1 MPPPPTT
8 ILSLDAQLSLLY
20 ANAFCI
26 TIPMYFVCNGKN
38 ADGNY
43 LFSNPWHEEM
53 VVSSEGLKVGDELIG
68 KCVYTSLIHFDG
80 LYYVNT

>member
-1 MPPPPTT
+1 
-8 ILSLDAQLSLLY
+8 
-20 ANAFCI
+20 
-26 TIPMYFVCNGKN
+26 MYFVCNGKN

-80 LYYVNT
+80 LYYVNTNLYPKNKGYIPSGRRRCEW

>member
-1 MPPPPTT
+1 MHYITT
-8 ILSLDAQLSLLY
+8 M
-20 ANAFCI
+20 
-26 TIPMYFVCNGKN
+26 MYFVCNGKN

-53 VVSSEGLKVGDELIG
+53 VVSAEGIKVGDELIG

-80 LYYVNT
+80 LYYVNTNLYPKNKGYIPSGRRRCEW